1 MYYYLITLHSLVRWL
16 VLVALLLAIYR
27 SYRGWLGRKGY
38 MKWDNTLRVATVTLA
53 HVQMVIGVWLYFVS
67 PLIKTFFDNYAAMK
81 SVRDVRFFGMEH
93 SLMMAVAVTCITI
106 GASKARRRTLAGQ
119 KFKVMAIWFTIALV
133 IIFVSIPWPFSP
145 MAARPWFREF

>member
-1 MYYYLITLHSLVRWL
+1 MYLTLITLHSLIRWL
-16 VLVALLLAIYR
+16 VLASLLLAIYR

-53 HVQMVIGVWLYFVS
+53 HVQMVIGVWLYFTS
-67 PLIKTFFDNYAAMK
+67 PLIKTFINNYSATK
-81 SVRDVRFFGMEH
+81 GIRDIRFFGMEH
-93 SLMMAVAVTCITI
+93 TLMMVLAVTFITI
-106 GASKARRRTLAGQ
+106 GASKARRIPLAGQ

-145 MAARPWFREF
+145 MAARPWFRGF